1 MFHVSRETFFN
12 LCIQIRLKTS
22 FRVSRETLTTK
33 YCEQSRETSKKQ
45 FCETFI

>member
-12 LCIQIRLKTS
+12 LYNKLKAKTS

-33 YCEQSRETSKKQ
+33 YCKWFRETSKKQ
-45 FCETFI
+45 FCETFL